1 MCSGGLGVCGRR
13 KSGRNK
19 ETEGGGGFSSVQFS
33 SRWYLCTRKSP
44 YVLHPVSKR
53 FPQRHLWN
61 GFNVRLIED
70 GTLSSFQG
78 RLSSASSFHT
88 SWCDALGFV
97 PACSVS
103 SSSTLQLFQE
113 ASHLWGLLCPPVC
126 LLGYFSSLRHVQ
138 GSAPT
143 GVEEGEGG
151 ETETEETTK
160 GARGGRTWGG
170 GGGGKGKGGG
180 RGERRAGERLLVNND
195 DTYLSET
202 QHSVSG
208 HWIIYIYI

>member
-1 MCSGGLGVCGRR
+1 MGGERAEEIRR
-13 KSGRNK
+13 QRV
-19 ETEGGGGFSSVQFS
+19 EEGSVQFS
-33 SRWYLCTRKSP
+33 SRWYLCARKSP

-70 GTLSSFQG
+70 GPLSSFQG

-160 GARGGRTWGG
+160 EARGGRTWGVG
-170 GGGGKGKGGG
+170 GGVGGQGKRWGEGGEKGRWK
-180 RGERRAGERLLVNND
+180 A
-195 DTYLSET
+195 
-202 QHSVSG
+202 SG
-208 HWIIYIYI
+208 QQWWHLPIRNPTFSIWTLNHIYIYIYLYI

>member
-1 MCSGGLGVCGRR
+1 MGGERAEEIRR
-13 KSGRNK
+13 QRV
-19 ETEGGGGFSSVQFS
+19 EEGSVQFS
-33 SRWYLCTRKSP
+33 SRWYLCARKSP

-61 GFNVRLIED
+61 SFNVRLIED
-70 GTLSSFQG
+70 GPLSSFQG

-160 GARGGRTWGG
+160 EARGGRTWGVG
-170 GGGGKGKGGG
+170 GWVGKGKGGG

-208 HWIIYIYI
+208 HWIIYIYLYI